1 LLESALLMWTM
12 GFLGSLHCIGMCG
25 GLVSA
30 LCMSRPK
37 IWWPGLVIYQ
47 FGRVTTYSLFGLVA
61 GLFGA
66 ALGEIGGWPVLRA
79 LTVVAGLLMIIF
91 GLNLAGWLPDPLR
104 RVSTLVGERIGL
116 AALARKLSQR
126 ASLSSWYVMGLANGL
141 LPCGLVYAALGLAL
155 ASASAGAAAVMM
167 FSFGLGTFPAML
179 FAPAL
184 LRKLTPELRGGLLRM
199 AGVIL
204 VLLGV
209 STMLRDGAMH
219 GQHGAV
225 HQEIMHESTMP
236 GMAQHH
242 M

>member
-66 ALGEIGGWPVLRA
+66 ALGEVGGWPLLRA
-79 LTVVAGLLMIIF
+79 LAIVAGLLMIVF

-104 RVSTLVGERIGL
+104 RLTALASERIGL

-126 ASLSSWYVMGLANGL
+126 ASLSGWYVMGLANGL

-155 ASASAGAAAVMM
+155 ASASAGAAVLM
-167 FSFGLGTFPAML
+167 FCFGLGTFPAML

-184 LRKLTPELRGGLLRM
+184 LRKLTPELRGGMLRV
-199 AGVIL
+199 AGVIV

-209 STMLRDGAMH
+209 MTILRDGAMH
-219 GQHGAV
+219 GQHGAE
-225 HQEIMHESTMP
+225 HPEIMRDSTME
-236 GMAQHH
+236 QHH